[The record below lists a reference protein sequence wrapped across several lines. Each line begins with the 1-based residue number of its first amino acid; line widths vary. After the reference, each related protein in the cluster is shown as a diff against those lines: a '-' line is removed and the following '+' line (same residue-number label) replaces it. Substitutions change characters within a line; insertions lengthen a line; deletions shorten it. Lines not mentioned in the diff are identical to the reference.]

1 MRTKKCD
8 VKVWSG
14 TCEHSSSSSL
24 GDKYLCDTCG
34 TITKSDHEVRREG
47 FVHVSGDE
55 DGLS

>member
-1 MRTKKCD
+1 MKTEKCD

-14 TCEHSSSSSL
+14 ACEHNSYSNS

-34 TITKSDHEVRREG
+34 TIAKSDHEVRRDG

-55 DGLS
+55 QSLS